1 MKRIMWLVAVMVAA
15 VLLGG
20 GAAWADGDFYVI
32 AGGGSPVGTKITSL
46 PIQIMNPG
54 FYFLTGNLTYSGASS
69 GIVVFSDDVTIDL
82 MGFCL
87 SGPGSS
93 TLANGISI
101 LGHKNVEVRN
111 GSLNGWSSCLWAQ
124 SGSSRNR
131 AVNLRVE
138 NCTNGIALTGSGNLV
153 KGCSADAGSTG
164 IGAAGVATGNT
175 VTNCHWGIS
184 GSGTIGGNWVTNCS
198 SDGIYCTGASSVIG
212 NTVVTTGSGQ
222 NGITIATADPCLVTQ
237 NTAGPLGTPFTAG
250 SHTVNIAG
258 TNAGF

>member
-1 MKRIMWLVAVMVAA
+1 MVAA

-20 GAAWADGDFYVI
+20 GAAWADGDFYVV

-46 PIQIMNPG
+46 PFPITKSG
-54 FYFLTGNLTYSGASS
+54 FYYLTGNLTYSGSS
-69 GIVVFSDDVTIDL
+69 TGIIVSSDDVTIDL

-101 LGHKNVEVRN
+101 LGYKNVEVRN

-131 AVNLRVE
+131 ALNLRVE
-138 NCTNGIALTGSGNLV
+138 NCTNGIALTGSGNMV
-153 KGCSADAGSTG
+153 KGCSAEAGSTG
-164 IGAAGVATGNT
+164 IGTAGVATGNT
-175 VTNCHWGIS
+175 VTNCAWGIY
-184 GSGTIGGNWVTNCS
+184 GSGTISGNWVINCS
-198 SDGIYCTGASSVIG
+198 LDGIYCNGASSIIG
-212 NTVVTTGSGQ
+212 NTVVTSSNGQ
-222 NGITIATADPCLVTQ
+222 HGITIGTVDPCLVTQ
-237 NTAGPLGTPFTAG
+237 NTAGPYGTPFTAG
-250 SHTVNIAG
+250 SHTVNVAG